1 LDFTFLIKIFDIF
14 DIDDGLLAFELK
26 EPNRLPNP
34 PRFPAP
40 SPANPANALKPVALK
55 CFH

>member
-1 LDFTFLIKIFDIF
+1 MDFTFLIKIFDIF

-55 CFH
+55 YFH